1 MSGIF
6 GETLSYP
13 QENGPDVE
21 LVVFGDEFYSRRETK
36 NGYTVIYDDK
46 LGQYCYAILIEGQFA
61 SSGIPIS
68 KSPPQGLR
76 LHLEETES
84 VQRDKFNRR
93 YNKLRPSET
102 DIPPNPKP

>member
-36 NGYTVIYDDK
+36 NGYTTIYDDK

-68 KSPPQGLR
+68 KPPPQGLQS
-76 LHLEETES
+76 HLEETES
-84 VQRDKFNRR
+84 VRRDKFNRR
-93 YNKLRPSET
+93 YNKLRPAENDTSP
-102 DIPPNPKP
+102 DSKP